1 MLLFPGV
8 VVQGN
13 RSKSKAH
20 KNPEG
25 RNDPHIMSKD
35 LQASLALANVSVHA
49 STIRKTLNKKGVH
62 GRTARRKP
70 LLSKK
75 NTSAPLK
82 LANDHLEDPEG
93 NCKNVLWTD
102 ESKVELFGI
111 NEKRCVCQKPNT
123 AFQQKNLIPTMKHGV
138 GSIMFCGCFAAS
150 GPG

>member
-25 RNDPHIMSKD
+25 RNDPQIISKD
-35 LQASLALANVSVHA
+35 LQASLALAFSVHA

-75 NTSAPLK
+75 NTSARLK

-102 ESKVELFGI
+102 ESKVELFWL
-111 NEKRCVCQKPNT
+111 K
-123 AFQQKNLIPTMKHGV
+123 
-138 GSIMFCGCFAAS
+138 
-150 GPG
+150 

>member
-49 STIRKTLNKKGVH
+49 STIRKMLNKKGVH

-75 NTSAPLK
+75 NTSARLK

-102 ESKVELFGI
+102 ESKVELFGL
-111 NEKRCVCQKPNT
+111 NEKRYVWWKPNT
-123 AFQQKNLIPTMKHGV
+123 AFQQKNLIPTMKHGD
-138 GSIMFCGCFAAS
+138 GSVMVWGCFAAS
-150 GPG
+150 RPW